1 MVFGERIYL
10 HIGAQPLKL
19 PEAKTTCK
27 DRWRQILAEA
37 QRIPEKHLFTLETAI
52 SSNQLREMHAHK
64 VHLVTTP
71 SISATYT
78 QSVMNLREFIQMI
91 QADQAS
97 P

>member
-37 QRIPEKHLFTLETAI
+37 QRIPEKHLFTLEIAI
-52 SSNQLREMHAHK
+52 SANQLREMRAHK

-71 SISATYT
+71 SISATYPD
-78 QSVMNLREFIQMI
+78 SVMNLRGFIQMI
-91 QADQAS
+91 RADQTS
-97 P
+97 I